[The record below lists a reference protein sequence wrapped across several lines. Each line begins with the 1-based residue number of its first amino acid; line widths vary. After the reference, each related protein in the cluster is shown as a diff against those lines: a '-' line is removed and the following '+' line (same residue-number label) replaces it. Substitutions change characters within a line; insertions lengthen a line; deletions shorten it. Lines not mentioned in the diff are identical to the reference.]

1 MVCRCGEQFDES
13 LGVYGCPNCEGAS
26 GKARTTVTPEQI
38 KALRE
43 SLGLS
48 QQGLADRINE
58 IDPLLRVNRQT
69 VYRWEGG
76 KPTQAPSPHAL
87 AALQR
92 LQADAA

>member
-1 MVCRCGEQFDES
+1 M
-13 LGVYGCPNCEGAS
+13 
-26 GKARTTVTPEQI
+26 TPEQI

-76 KPTQAPSPHAL
+76 KREGGIPGQSPSPHAL

-92 LQADAA
+92 IQADAHRGS

>member
-1 MVCRCGEQFDES
+1 MTTDE
-13 LGVYGCPNCEGAS
+13 
-26 GKARTTVTPEQI
+26 I

-48 QQGLADRINE
+48 QQGLADRINA

-76 KPTQAPSPHAL
+76 KPTQSPSPHAL
-87 AALQR
+87 AVLRVLNDELQGSGE
-92 LQADAA
+92 